1 MIILHRSLF
10 YEAYV
15 MLEKY
20 RATING
26 DRIEWNDDV
35 PKSVRDKKSII
46 VDVTV
51 VTAKPKL
58 KKPNGKK
65 MAEALGK
72 IAAKGGVSSIKD
84 PMKWQREIRKDRSLP
99 GRK

>member
-1 MIILHRSLF
+1 
-10 YEAYV
+10 

-20 RATING
+20 RATIHG
-26 DRIEWNDDV
+26 DRIEWNDDDH
-35 PKSVRDKKSII
+35 KSVRDKKSII

-51 VTAKPKL
+51 VPAKP

-72 IAAKGGVSSIKD
+72 IAARGGVASIKD
-84 PMKWQREIRKDRSLP
+84 PVKWQCEIRKDKPLP